1 MANKSAKTMRGKNI
15 DMATL
20 IANNEKVVAVGGALT
35 VVGNLNVNARGD
47 VLGPGGLIEVTKE
60 EITKMY
66 YDEEAKR
73 PNKEVAKRQRIKRPD
88 GKLIDET
95 TYTDGSI
102 EVVEVDLKNK

>member
-20 IANNEKVVAVGGALT
+20 IANNEKVVAVG
-35 VVGNLNVNARGD
+35 NLNVNARGD
-47 VLGPGGLIEVTKE
+47 MLGPGGLIEVTKA
-60 EITKMY
+60 EITKIY

>member
-20 IANNEKVVAVGGALT
+20 IANNEKVVA
-35 VVGNLNVNARGD
+35 VGNLNVNARGD

>member
-20 IANNEKVVAVGGALT
+20 IANNEKVVAVG
-35 VVGNLNVNARGD
+35 NLNVNARGD
-47 VLGPGGLIEVTKE
+47 MLGPGGLIEVTKE
-60 EITKMY
+60 EITKIY

-102 EVVEVDLKNK
+102 EVVEVDLKNKQ

>member
-20 IANNEKVVAVGGALT
+20 IANNEKVVA
-35 VVGNLNVNARGD
+35 VGNLNVNARGD

-102 EVVEVDLKNK
+102 EVVEVDLKNKQ

>member
-20 IANNEKVVAVGGALT
+20 IANNEKVVAVG
-35 VVGNLNVNARGD
+35 NLNVNARGD
-47 VLGPGGLIEVTKE
+47 MLGQGGLIEVTKE

-73 PNKEVAKRQRIKRPD
+73 PNKGVAKRQRIKRPD

>member
-20 IANNEKVVAVGGALT
+20 IANNEKVVAVG
-35 VVGNLNVNARGD
+35 NLNVNERGD

>member
-20 IANNEKVVAVGGALT
+20 IANNEKVVAVG
-35 VVGNLNVNARGD
+35 NLNVNARGD
-47 VLGPGGLIEVTKE
+47 MLGPGGLIEVTKE
-60 EITKMY
+60 EITKIY

-88 GKLIDET
+88 GKLIYET

-102 EVVEVDLKNK
+102 EVIEVDLKNK

>member
-20 IANNEKVVAVGGALT
+20 IANNEKVVAVG
-35 VVGNLNVNARGD
+35 NLNVNARGD
-47 VLGPGGLIEVTKE
+47 MLGPGGLIEVTKE
-60 EITKMY
+60 EITKIY

-73 PNKEVAKRQRIKRPD
+73 PNKEVAKRQRIKRGD

-102 EVVEVDLKNK
+102 EVVEVDLKTKK

>member
-20 IANNEKVVAVGGALT
+20 IANNEKVVA
-35 VVGNLNVNARGD
+35 VGNLNVNARGD

-73 PNKEVAKRQRIKRPD
+73 PNKEVAKRQRI
-88 GKLIDET
+88 
-95 TYTDGSI
+95 
-102 EVVEVDLKNK
+102 

>member
-20 IANNEKVVAVGGALT
+20 IANNEKVVAVG
-35 VVGNLNVNARGD
+35 NLNVNARGD
-47 VLGPGGLIEVTKE
+47 MLGPGGLIEVTKE
-60 EITKMY
+60 EITKIY

-102 EVVEVDLKNK
+102 EVIEVDLKNKQ